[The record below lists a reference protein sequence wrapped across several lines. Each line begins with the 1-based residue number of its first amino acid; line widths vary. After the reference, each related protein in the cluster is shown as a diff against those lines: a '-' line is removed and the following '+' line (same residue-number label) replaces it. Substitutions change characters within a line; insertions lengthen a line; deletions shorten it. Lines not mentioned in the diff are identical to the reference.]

1 MQEQGKT
8 IIIVSHDSFFEAI
21 ADNVKES
28 AYKIIKRKKATY
40 YGIAMSVKRI
50 CEVILK
56 DEKAILPVSTMMHG
70 AHGIEDIVLSM
81 PAIVGKNGI
90 ETQVPI
96 ELNEEEERKLKQS
109 ARILKQMIGIKKR

>member
-1 MQEQGKT
+1 
-8 IIIVSHDSFFEAI
+8 
-21 ADNVKES
+21 
-28 AYKIIKRKKATY
+28 
-40 YGIAMSVKRI
+40 
-50 CEVILK
+50 
-56 DEKAILPVSTMMHG
+56 MHG